1 MIFPF
6 SSIKP
11 WRLCHCHCWSTR
23 CGIGIGNKKTM
34 LSMRKKGIL
43 PAKTDWMGCGRAIFI
58 ENSKREPEIMQSIHN
73 GMAISLTRR
82 GTFSLL
88 YARQNWANGV
98 SVYVSMYQTY
108 SPKQPKGRPK
118 GSKSKPQKRTREQEL
133 EERCCR
139 LETEVAY
146 LKKLRALV
154 EKDEL

>member
-118 GSKSKPQKRTREQEL
+118 AVKRMLESIIFPKRTARD
-133 EERCCR
+133 CM
-139 LETEVAY
+139 Y
-146 LKKLRALV
+146 
-154 EKDEL
+154 